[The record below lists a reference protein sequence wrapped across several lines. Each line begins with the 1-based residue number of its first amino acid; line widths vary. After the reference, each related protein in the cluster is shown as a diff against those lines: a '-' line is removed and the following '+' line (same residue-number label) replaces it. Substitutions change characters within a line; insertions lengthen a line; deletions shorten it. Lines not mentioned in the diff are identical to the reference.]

1 MPVPSL
7 NISPASPGRTARL
20 AALVVLTASSI
31 GRTQEPPPRVWYGG
45 QTLLVDAVAV
55 GVGVGGAA
63 THSDTGAAVVAAGV
77 LTFLVAPPIVHLAHG
92 NGRRAGHDALTRVSL
107 VVLGAAAGLAAAE
120 LAAPQCPS
128 DGDVAPI
135 SGRCVSGSYR
145 TYTDV
150 FLTGLLAG
158 ALGASA
164 VDATVY
170 AWEPQPAPPPRVS
183 LKSQRGGGLLR
194 VEVAF

>member
-1 MPVPSL
+1 MVAPALNVLPPSPV
-7 NISPASPGRTARL
+7 AQAGL

-31 GRTQEPPPRVWYGG
+31 GRTEEPPPRVWYGG

-63 THSDTGAAVVAAGV
+63 THGDTGAAVIAAGV

-128 DGDVAPI
+128 TGDAAPI
-135 SGRCVSGSYR
+135 GGQCVSGSYR

-170 AWEPQPAPPPRVS
+170 AWEPRPPPPPRVS
-183 LKSQRGGGLLR
+183 LASQRGGGMLR